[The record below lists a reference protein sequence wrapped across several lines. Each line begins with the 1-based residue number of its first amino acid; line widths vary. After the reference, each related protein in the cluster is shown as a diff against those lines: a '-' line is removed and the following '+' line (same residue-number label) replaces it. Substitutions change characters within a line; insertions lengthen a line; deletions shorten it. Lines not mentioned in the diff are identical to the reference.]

1 MDLIEGIIVDLLQT
15 KWRCFVKQ
23 VFFRQL
29 TLYTI
34 YFLISS
40 VVFVGRPHANYPAIC
55 TNSTNVDDIFTNGTM
70 DRVLESEEDIE
81 ISSFTE
87 FEIPWGKNS
96 PIPEQFTNSL
106 KIPTFF

>member
-1 MDLIEGIIVDLLQT
+1 
-15 KWRCFVKQ
+15 
-23 VFFRQL
+23 
-29 TLYTI
+29 
-34 YFLISS
+34 
-40 VVFVGRPHANYPAIC
+40 
-55 TNSTNVDDIFTNGTM
+55 M